1 MKFAAHHRRHL
12 DASRIIR
19 QSHHL
24 MFHLKFLI
32 SLLFISGVLDAMM
45 VHPRS
50 LPRPRARDPDL
61 PPPQHGGHAL
71 NWENV
76 HDRAV
81 PG

>member
-1 MKFAAHHRRHL
+1 
-12 DASRIIR
+12 
-19 QSHHL
+19 
-24 MFHLKFLI
+24 MFNLKFLI

-50 LPRPRARDPDL
+50 LPRPREPDL

-76 HDRAV
+76 HDRAG
-81 PG
+81 PGKMRQWCDDAVSPFIE